1 MIGLLKLLGERP
13 FEILAAS
20 AVVYFA
26 SVAIYRLYFSN
37 IAKFPGPKL
46 AALTYFYE
54 FYYDWWQP
62 YRFQFKIAELHK
74 EYGPIIRI
82 TPTELHVSDPSFID
96 TLYASGNRKREKYLA
111 ATKSLNL
118 GESAFGTVTHDLH
131 RIRRGAMNRF
141 FSKASVAKL
150 EPTIVRLLN
159 KFCERLEQNAG
170 TGQPIVFDAAI
181 SCFTTDVVSLYAFG
195 IDTKLLD
202 VDDFRN
208 DVRITLEA
216 GLKSSPV
223 CKQWPWVG
231 TFLESLPESVTV
243 KMAPEFAE
251 YFKLQNNAIEN
262 IKRVEA
268 EVAAGEKPKTDMG
281 TTVFHELVESNL
293 PAYEKSVERL
303 WQEGQSVI
311 GAGTETV
318 TWTLAVIFFHIFTK
332 PRIMKKLMDEIVPI
346 FPNPDEIPSQASL
359 ERLQYLTATI
369 FEGLR
374 LSYGLVTRLPRV
386 SPVEPM
392 IFRSTD
398 GKIEKVIPPGVAV
411 GMSSLIVHHDKNI
424 WGEDADEFRPERWLD
439 EDGQKRRDLDAYL
452 LSFSKGTRMCLGL
465 QLGYSELYLALP
477 TVLRRFEG
485 RLELFETDITD
496 IEVAADIIVPR
507 PRLDSKGVRVL
518 VKPKAN

>member
-1 MIGLLKLLGERP
+1 MIGLLKLLGDRP
-13 FEILAAS
+13 FEVLTVTAF
-20 AVVYFA
+20 VYYA
-26 SVAIYRLYFSN
+26 SVAIHRLCFSN

-54 FYYDWWQP
+54 FYHDFVTP
-62 YRFQFKIAELHK
+62 YRFSFKIKELH
-74 EYGPIIRI
+74 EQYGPIIRI
-82 TPTELHVSDPSFID
+82 SPTELHVSDPSFID
-96 TLYASGNRKREKYLA
+96 TLYSGGNKKRDKYWM
-111 ATKSLNL
+111 ATQNLNL
-118 GESAFGTVTHDLH
+118 KESAFGTVPHDLH
-131 RIRRGAMNRF
+131 RVRRGALNRF
-141 FSKASVAKL
+141 FSKGSVAKL
-150 EPTIVRLLN
+150 EPTIVHLLN
-159 KFCERLEQNAG
+159 KFCARLEENAG
-170 TGQPIVFDAAI
+170 TGQPIVFDSAI

-202 VDDFRN
+202 VKDFRN
-208 DVRITLEA
+208 DVRITLEG
-216 GLKSSPV
+216 GLKSSRV
-223 CKQWPWVG
+223 TKQWPWVG
-231 TFLESLPESVTV
+231 KFLESLPESWTV

-251 YFKLQNNAIEN
+251 YFKLQNNAVEN
-262 IKRVEA
+262 IKQVEK
-268 EVAAGEKPKTDMG
+268 EVAEGKRPETDMG
-281 TTVFHELVESNL
+281 TTIFHELMDSDL
-293 PAYEKSVERL
+293 PAFEKSVDRL

-318 TWTLAVIFFHIFTK
+318 TWTLAVIFYHVFTK
-332 PRIMKKLMDEIVPI
+332 PRIMQKLMDEVLPI

-359 ERLQYLTATI
+359 ERLQYLTAVI
-369 FEGLR
+369 YEGLR

-392 IFRSTD
+392 VFKSTD
-398 GKIEKVIPPGVAV
+398 GKVEKVIPPGVAV
-411 GMSSLIVHHDKNI
+411 GMSSLIIHHDKGV
-424 WGEDADEFRPERWLD
+424 WGEDADEFVPERWLN

-496 IEVAADIIVPR
+496 IEVQADIIVPR